1 VHNSRRRVG
10 FQASSLVYAIWTYSA
25 QSFDVD
31 WPMECDDEYWGTG
44 SLSPPFNQPADKPSK
59 LTFFILM
66 LKLQQIHA
74 FALRTLVSFV
84 SHLHEMII
92 NFQKYS
98 FGQRHLA
105 RRWD

>member
-10 FQASSLVYAIWTYSA
+10 FQASSLIHAICTYNA

-44 SLSPPFNQPADKPSK
+44 SLSPSFHQPADKPSK

-74 FALRTLVSFV
+74 FALRTLVNSIL
-84 SHLHEMII
+84 HLSKVTVK
-92 NFQKYS
+92 FQEYS
-98 FGQRHLA
+98 FGQRRLA
-105 RRWD
+105 HRWD